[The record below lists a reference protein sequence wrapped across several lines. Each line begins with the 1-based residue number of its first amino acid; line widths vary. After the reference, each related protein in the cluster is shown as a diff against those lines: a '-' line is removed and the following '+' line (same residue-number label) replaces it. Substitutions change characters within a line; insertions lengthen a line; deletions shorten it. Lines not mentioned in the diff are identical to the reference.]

1 MSNEVISIFLEV
13 GVKVSPV
20 ALGALFGAS
29 LTAYVSRLKLR
40 RLLRSLLEQIRATA
54 KVSQGAF
61 SPEEAALCIPQLEC
75 AIKLLQDFVAAG
87 IKGADWNGGLACL
100 ERTKL
105 AASRTAATPAAAAS
119 GPAALLRG
127 EAESLTRW
135 LAKVT

>member
-1 MSNEVISIFLEV
+1 MSNEVIAPLLEV
-13 GVKVSPV
+13 GVKISLV

-40 RLLRSLLEQIRATA
+40 RLLRSLLGQIQMTA

-61 SPEEAALCIPQLEC
+61 SPEEAALCVPQLEG

-87 IKGADWNGGLACL
+87 LKGADWNSGLACL
-100 ERTKL
+100 EKTKL
-105 AASRTAATPAAAAS
+105 AASRTASTPAAAAS

-135 LAKVT
+135 LATVT